1 MTKSELIKNIAA
13 AKKVGDTAEVT
24 RLEEQLASIDDAAD
38 AGSETPASNNLPPV
52 VYPVRVFARGITA
65 KIKDID
71 IRNFLAPNG
80 KPKVAQI
87 NLRTPVY
94 AEGYFDAN
102 GKPKAI
108 SAIYLSRKQADT
120 MCRVAQ
126 VTDLKRLA
134 RFVAFS
140 QGNELSLDVL
150 TDEEGNEN
158 VLPSAIN
165 LSGKVLDMLLD
176 IERRDYERS
185 MGVVSHDAFADEPVT
200 P

>member
-1 MTKSELIKNIAA
+1 MIALAKAKKSGTPEEIAA
-13 AKKVGDTAEVT
+13 I
-24 RLEEQLASIDDAAD
+24 EEQIAALEAAAD
-38 AGSETPASNNLPPV
+38 AGSDTPASNLPPV
-52 VYPVRVFARGITA
+52 VYPVRVFARGVKA

-71 IRNFLAPNG
+71 VRTFTAPNG
-80 KPKVAQI
+80 KTKVAQI
-87 NLRTPVY
+87 NLQQPVY
-94 AEGYFDAN
+94 ADGYNDDK
-102 GKPKAI
+102 GKPRPIGAI
-108 SAIYLSRKQADT
+108 FLSKKQADT

-126 VTDLKRLA
+126 VADLKRLA
-134 RFVAFS
+134 RFIAFS